1 MRAQDG
7 GLAIAGRRGCFA
19 GAVGVIA
26 LAVVSP
32 FVVFVRS
39 IRAWRRGREIRV
51 NRSSTA
57 FGLSPDGGLA
67 RIDVGFDLPQ
77 SRRAEFSRQ
86 LTDTVVRIAEELRRP
101 DDVYHLI
108 YREPGADETVVLPV
122 GPLLQELGERFFL
135 VLGQRSLVG
144 RTAVWIVLPR
154 STRLTE
160 FVDPFG
166 YDPELPG
173 EPEALLSRIGLRWA
187 MASSHLPSGPSL
199 IHRMVLYLPREN
211 LSRVNALLDRLAA
224 D

>member
-1 MRAQDG
+1 MRAQGG
-7 GLAIAGRRGCFA
+7 GLGMGGRRGCIA
-19 GAVGVIA
+19 GAVGIIA

-32 FVVFVRS
+32 FVVLIRS
-39 IRAWRRGREIRV
+39 IRAWRRGREIRMT
-51 NRSSTA
+51 RSSTA
-57 FGLSPDGGLA
+57 CRVSPDGDLA
-67 RIDVGFDLPQ
+67 RIDVGFDLPL

-86 LTDTVVRIAEELRRP
+86 LTDTVVRIAEQLRRP

-108 YREPGADETVVLPV
+108 YREPAADETVVLPV

-135 VLGQRSLVG
+135 VLGQYSLVG

-173 EPEALLSRIGLRWA
+173 EPDALLSRIGLRWA
-187 MASSHLPSGPSL
+187 MATSYLPSGASL

-211 LSRVNALLDRLAA
+211 SSRVNALLDRMVA